1 MNEYSETEADRL
13 LELRLKDLEGSLTA
27 AEAEE
32 LANLMASLEAE
43 EATTLAPAM
52 ATLQSEQ
59 EALRERLHKL
69 QTENDELAKLL
80 GQQEQLVNEAR
91 GWLLDFAR
99 RHKAIQQ
106 KYTFLTGEKLA
117 A

>member
-1 MNEYSETEADRL
+1 MKQFDETESNRL
-13 LELRLKDLEGSLTA
+13 LELRLKELEGSLTA

-32 LANLMASLEAE
+32 LANLITAIEAE
-43 EATTLAPAM
+43 ETATLAPAM
-52 ATLQSEQ
+52 ATLEAEQ
-59 EALRERLHKL
+59 EALRERLHNL
-69 QTENDELAKLL
+69 QTENEELAKLL
-80 GQQEQLVNEAR
+80 NQQEQLVNEAR

-99 RHKAIQQ
+99 RHKALQQ